1 MIKILIC
8 DDHPV
13 VREGLAS
20 VLGRRPDLKIVAAVG
35 SVGELVTA
43 AEKLKPDVVLLDLEL
58 PDSSGVNAIIRLS
71 RAAPD
76 AKVVMFTVH
85 DAEDTVRAAL
95 RAGAMGYVQKG
106 APADEIAAAIRDVH
120 AGRAHVQGRVAANV
134 MEGLRRRPGASDL
147 STRQLEVLRLVAGGR
162 SNKQIAASLSI
173 TERTVKFHVAAIMD
187 KLDVD
192 NRAQAAA
199 AATRRRLL

>member
-1 MIKILIC
+1 MIRIVIC

-20 VLGRRPDLKIVAAVG
+20 VLGRRPDLKIVAAVS
-35 SVGELVTA
+35 SVGALLTA

-58 PDSSGVNAIIRLS
+58 PDSSGVNAIERLG
-71 RAAPD
+71 RAAPA

-106 APADEIAAAIRDVH
+106 APADEIAAAIREVH
-120 AGRAHVQGRVAANV
+120 AGRSYIQGHVAANV
-134 MEGLRRRPGASDL
+134 FAGLRRRPAASGL
-147 STRQLEVLRLVAGGR
+147 STRQLEVLRLIAGGR
-162 SNKQIAASLSI
+162 SNKQIAASLDI

>member
-1 MIKILIC
+1 MIRIVIC

-20 VLGRRPDLKIVAAVG
+20 VLGRRPDFKIVAAVG
-35 SVGELVTA
+35 SVGELLTA
-43 AEKLKPDVVLLDLEL
+43 AEKLSPDVVLLDLEL
-58 PDSSGVNAIIRLS
+58 PDSSGVDAIGRLN
-71 RAAPD
+71 RAAP
-76 AKVVMFTVH
+76 ATKVVMFTVH

-95 RAGAMGYVQKG
+95 RAGALGYVQKG

-120 AGRAHVQGRVAANV
+120 SGRSHVQGTVAANV
-134 MEGLRRRPGASDL
+134 VAGLRGLAGTNDL
-147 STRQLEVLRLVAGGR
+147 SARQLEVLRLVAGGR
-162 SNKQIAASLSI
+162 SNKQIAASLDI

-187 KLDVD
+187 KLNVD

-199 AATRRRLL
+199 AATKRRLL